1 MLKSNKLILVIYMIV
16 TICFSTVVGT
26 YIVAASNG
34 VVVSGPS
41 SVEEGQTIT
50 FNVNFADNVQ
60 NIWLSDGDIIKKGF
74 SGTVN
79 VNKVND
85 RNYTVVI
92 SNVSSV
98 GANKYIMVNSGV
110 GYIDGKPIDAVS
122 SNGFEIKA
130 KAPVDNGE
138 NNNKPENQKPQPQPQ
153 PEQPSK
159 PNSGENNNNNNNN
172 NNQEVQKPSE
182 NNNNNTQTQKPN
194 GNNNNAQTQKPNTN
208 SNTNVNNNQ
217 NNNVQ
222 NETSNVEDIEIKTEE
237 KVEEP
242 KVLREI
248 PNTGKIM

>member
-122 SNGFEIKA
+122 SNAFEIKA
-130 KAPVDNGE
+130 KAVVDNGQN
-138 NNNKPENQKPQPQPQ
+138 NNNKPENEKPQPQPQ
-153 PEQPSK
+153 PQQPTK
-159 PNSGENNNNNNNN
+159 PQPDKNENNNNNN
-172 NNQEVQKPSE
+172 NNQEVQKPSG
-182 NNNNNTQTQKPN
+182 NTNNNTQPQKPS
-194 GNNNNAQTQKPNTN
+194 GNTNNTQKPNTN
-208 SNTNVNNNQ
+208 SNTNVNTNQ
-217 NNNVQ
+217 NSNVE
-222 NETSNVEDIEIKTEE
+222 NETSNVEDIQINTEE

>member
-34 VVVSGPS
+34 VFVSGPS
-41 SVEEGQTIT
+41 SVEEGKTIT
-50 FNVNFADNVQ
+50 FNVNFTDNVQ

-110 GYIDGKPIDAVS
+110 GYIDGKPLEAAS
-122 SNGFEIKA
+122 SNVFEIKA
-130 KAPVDNGE
+130 KTVVDNGQN
-138 NNNKPENQKPQPQPQ
+138 NNNKPENENPQVQP
-153 PEQPSK
+153 QPSK
-159 PNSGENNNNNNNN
+159 PNNNENNNNNNN
-172 NNQEVQKPSE
+172 NNQEAQKPSG
-182 NNNNNTQTQKPN
+182 NTNNNTQKPSNNTTNTQKPN
-194 GNNNNAQTQKPNTN
+194 N
-208 SNTNVNNNQ
+208 NTNVNNNQ
-217 NNNVQ
+217 NNNAQ
-222 NETSNVEDIEIKTEE
+222 NETSNVEEIKINTEQ